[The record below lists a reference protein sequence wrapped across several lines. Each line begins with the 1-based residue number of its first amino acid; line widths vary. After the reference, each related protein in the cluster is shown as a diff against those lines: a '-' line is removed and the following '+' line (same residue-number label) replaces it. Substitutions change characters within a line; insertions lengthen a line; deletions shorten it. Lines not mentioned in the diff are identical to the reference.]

1 MKRLYFESTDTME
14 PLAVPVDTIK
24 RMCDGGEEKVLGN
37 GIMTHMMRNVSG
49 DTINADAVRP
59 LITVMC
65 LYVSEGRRDS
75 SMAADGMHVVSYT
88 VEDGDAVFRYRK
100 KTCHTVDEQ

>member
-1 MKRLYFESTDTME
+1 MKRLYFESTDTVE

-24 RMCDGGEEKVLGN
+24 RMCDGSEEKVLCN
-37 GIMTHMMRNVSG
+37 GILTHMMRSVSG
-49 DTINADAVRP
+49 DTVSGDAVRP

-65 LYVSEGRRDS
+65 QRISEGYRDDS
-75 SMAADGMHVVSYT
+75 VAADGMHVVSYT

-100 KTCHTVDEQ
+100 KTCRTVEE